1 MPKTRSGR
9 KASERAAPY
18 PTTQK
23 AVKRRRPCK
32 HADDL
37 LCASQRILTKL
48 GEQATI
54 AEREGAIPPSCLA
67 PDSTHNSFFAGVAA
81 SRRYK
86 SSASLRMLT

>member
-32 HADDL
+32 HAVVSL
-37 LCASQRILTKL
+37 SAPQRRLTKL
-48 GEQATI
+48 DEQATI
-54 AEREGAIPPSCLA
+54 AAREGAIPPSC
-67 PDSTHNSFFAGVAA
+67 FAKA
-81 SRRYK
+81 
-86 SSASLRMLT
+86 LLT